1 MGDRIVEVIIK
12 AKDTTA
18 NAIGK
23 FRRRM
28 RGVEQTIKAVTRV
41 VVASTA
47 AIGAMVLGL
56 TKLAERGD
64 KVNAVKRAFARI
76 TGDETAALEK
86 LRRSAQGTISDFE
99 LMAFHN
105 QALTLGAADT
115 TEAFAEMVEI
125 SRELGR
131 AQGLDALQSLE
142 SLTTGLG
149 RQSKLFLDNL
159 GILLDTEKAY
169 EDYAKS
175 LGKTADQLT
184 DNEKRTAFL
193 TAAMEQ
199 ARQKAADLRT
209 ETDGSTEASTRFTT
223 AIQNL
228 RDRLAELVAESP
240 EVAAFFDSFTT
251 VIEDLAEIV
260 ATGDTDLLKRAFT
273 ELGTIAGNA
282 FSIAMQK
289 AVSGTRDF
297 VGNMVEALVRQPDEN
312 ERRAMEDYRE
322 KSGGRRD
329 IFQWLFDKIEGSLS
343 KSAELA
349 EENIRVSTAAL
360 AEIAAEARE
369 RAAATAAG
377 GGGTGGGSGAGV
389 DAKVV
394 GPIDVPGVVRRRAAP
409 SFFSDEALA
418 FHQLRQD
425 RKRRVRLGPAVMTPG
440 SFGLAP
446 GMISPGAPPGTD
458 EQIDADTIRDGAK
471 AMGEASQVV
480 VASMFGMA
488 QAAVRGSDQV
498 AQSVVG
504 MITQIAQSLPGVGG
518 IFGTIIGGVGGL
530 IGAAIGRNRDP
541 VPVRIRDIDDAAA
554 RKWQNSG
561 QPIRIT
567 TVTEVGGVEVERIER
582 ELIARQDRDQ
592 VVRYRGGTAVGV

>member
-28 RGVEQTIKAVTRV
+28 RGVEQTIRAVTRV

-209 ETDGSTEASTRFTT
+209 ETDGSTEASSRFTT

-251 VIEDLAEIV
+251 VIEGLAEIV

-297 VGNMVEALVRQPDEN
+297 VGNMVEALIGPPDEN
-312 ERRAMEDYRE
+312 EQRALAGLQEQ
-322 KSGGRRD
+322 SGGRRD
-329 IFQWLFDKIEGSLS
+329 VFQWLFDKIEGSLS
-343 KSAELA
+343 NSAELA
-349 EENIRVSTAAL
+349 EENIQVATAAL
-360 AEIAAEARE
+360 AEIAAEARA
-369 RAAATAAG
+369 RAAASG
-377 GGGTGGGSGAGV
+377 DTGGGAPPRSPPPASG
-389 DAKVV
+389 
-394 GPIDVPGVVRRRAAP
+394 
-409 SFFSDEALA
+409 
-418 FHQLRQD
+418 
-425 RKRRVRLGPAVMTPG
+425 GPAGLTIEDPLDNILFRRDARSIGVRERNRRIARLFPITPG
-440 SFGLAP
+440 KVTRLTSGKVP
-446 GMISPGAPPGTD
+446 KGIQD
-458 EQIDADTIRDGAK
+458 QIDADTIREGSD
-471 AMGEASQVV
+471 AMAEAGQVV
-480 VASMFGMA
+480 AASMFGMA